1 MLKAEER
8 GFVALTT
15 ILIILAL
22 SLILGLGISLLSI
35 SEMTMGLEKSFS
47 SRAYYLANLC
57 AEDALIELKEN
68 INYQGNKTIGIEGG
82 NCQILPIEG
91 NWTVKTIG
99 NFQNQIKKMKIV
111 ISQVNP
117 QMVIQSW
124 EEVADF

>member
-1 MLKAEER
+1 MK

-15 ILIILAL
+15 VLIILAI

-35 SEMTMGLEKSFS
+35 SEMTMGLEKTLS

-57 AEDALIELKEN
+57 AEDALMNLKEDS
-68 INYQGNKTIGIEGG
+68 NYPGGKTIEIEGG

-91 NWTVKTIG
+91 NWTLKTIG
-99 NFQNQIKKMKIV
+99 NFQNQVKKMKIV